1 MIFEVEL
8 QAFGGGAIRRVDVPD
23 EEFHL
28 GTATT
33 TMLELIYLW
42 GQNDLQPVALPSVS
56 VGDAI
61 RLYGKRYVVAPMG
74 FRELA
79 EGEQPDV
86 GPGGILE
93 YLR

>member
-8 QAFGGGAIRRVDVPD
+8 QAFGGGTIRRVEVPD
-23 EEFHL
+23 HEVPPADKVNQ
-28 GTATT
+28 T
-33 TMLELIYLW
+33 LETVFIY
-42 GQNDLQPVALPSVS
+42 GQNDVQRLEQPSVS
-56 VGDAI
+56 VGDVI
-61 RLYGKRYVVAPMG
+61 RLYGKRYVVAPLG

-79 EGEQPDV
+79 EGEEPAG